1 MLLEISY
8 RYRGFDYLVADK
20 AGNLYI
26 LPHFN
31 YRRTVYFKKLNPFI
45 NGGKKAIKYKGSN
58 VSFKQLRERKIEANE
73 TIEVHWPLDIQKQ

>member
-45 NGGKKAIKYKGSN
+45 NGGKKGYQIQVDEYNDRIKELTA
-58 VSFKQLRERKIEANE
+58 V
-73 TIEVHWPLDIQKQ
+73 